1 MSDVKIKVINEYDDI
16 ISKFKEN
23 KPVSLICEEIVTP
36 MSCYRKII
44 MSYKDYRLSYMLN
57 RQDIIKSKLEL
68 KEIINYILDYMWS
81 RMRKELHLWLEEQ

>member
-1 MSDVKIKVINEYDDI
+1 MSDIKVRVITEYDDMLNE
-16 ISKFKEN
+16 FKKN

-57 RQDIIKSKLEL
+57 KQDIIKSKLEI
-68 KEIINYILDYMWS
+68 KEIIDYILDYMWS
-81 RMRKELHLWLEEQ
+81 RMRKELHIC